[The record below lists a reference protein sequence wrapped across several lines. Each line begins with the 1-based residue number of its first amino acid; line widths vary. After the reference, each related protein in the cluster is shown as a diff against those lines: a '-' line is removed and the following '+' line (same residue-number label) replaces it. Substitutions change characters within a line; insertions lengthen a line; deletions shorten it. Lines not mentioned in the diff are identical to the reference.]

1 MANVL
6 LRLCLAVL
14 VVACVQSETDE
25 SDSQVQLLSDAAEA
39 NTLVVLLDE
48 GKGKGK
54 GNKGAKQAAKM
65 AKKIAKGFKL
75 KGAEKVAFSAL
86 TTKAKEAGKNAK
98 KYKKQGSKTLKTIK
112 KQEDKMRKAILKAQ
126 GIKPKK
132 KGKKVK
138 KSKSKKKKNEKKKA
152 AKERAKA
159 EIQVLL
165 NIQS

>member
-1 MANVL
+1 MGDLMANVL

-54 GNKGAKQAAKM
+54 GNKGATQAAKM

-75 KGAEKVAFSAL
+75 KGAEKVAFPAL
-86 TTKAKEAGKNAK
+86 TKKAKEAGKNAK
-98 KYKKQGSKTLKTIK
+98 KYKKKGSKTLKTIK
-112 KQEDKMRKAILKAQ
+112 KQEEKMRKSRRVQKQ
-126 GIKPKK
+126 
-132 KGKKVK
+132 
-138 KSKSKKKKNEKKKA
+138 
-152 AKERAKA
+152 AKHLELLRAKKPPLK
-159 EIQVLL
+159 QPKGT
-165 NIQS
+165 S